1 MFNAWVSDDPM
12 LTGSSS
18 KRYFIILSKFILQY
32 EFAEWESS
40 TLSGLMNIFRLNKW
54 HIEISW
60 ERRMLHTKG
69 HIKKLKTMLTKPF
82 RKQRKIFN
90 IIIISGNLKSM
101 LKHLNQLTGRC
112 SKTTNIVAVKDGDD
126 TLYQD
131 VKIAEE
137 FDTYFINICQNLSN
151 NIPHT
156 NQGFNNIL
164 PQYPVSLFLLTLL
177 NMKYY

>member
-1 MFNAWVSDDPM
+1 
-12 LTGSSS
+12 
-18 KRYFIILSKFILQY
+18 
-32 EFAEWESS
+32 
-40 TLSGLMNIFRLNKW
+40 
-54 HIEISW
+54 
-60 ERRMLHTKG
+60 MLHTKG

-82 RKQRKIFN
+82 RKQRKIFI